1 MKISKHEVVTQE
13 IKNRI
18 KKTYLSPEI
27 TVINIEMEEGV
38 ASGSAT
44 VTPVEV
50 NGNVDSVSTDWGGS
64 DTTTID
70 TPF

>member
-1 MKISKHEVVTQE
+1 MRISKHEVVTQE
-13 IKNRI
+13 VAHKT
-18 KKTYLSPEI
+18 KKAYLSPEI
-27 TVINIEMEEGV
+27 TVIEVEMEEGV

-50 NGNVDSVSTDWGGS
+50 NGNTDTVSTDWGGS

>member
-1 MKISKHEVVTQE
+1 MFEEKKEYEAPSISVTE
-13 IKNRI
+13 
-18 KKTYLSPEI
+18 
-27 TVINIEMEEGV
+27 IEMEEGI

-50 NGNVDSVSTDWGGS
+50 NGNTDTVSTDWGGS

>member
-50 NGNVDSVSTDWGGS
+50 NGNTDTVSTDWGGS

>member
-1 MKISKHEVVTQE
+1 MQKEEAQMKKDYESPKFSVIEV
-13 IKNRI
+13 
-18 KKTYLSPEI
+18 
-27 TVINIEMEEGV
+27 EMEEGI

-44 VTPVEV
+44 VSPGVDI
-50 NGNVDSVSTDWGGS
+50 NGNTDAVSTDWGGS

>member
-1 MKISKHEVVTQE
+1 MKQNEELKKKVKAKE
-13 IKNRI
+13 IAKW
-18 KKTYLSPEI
+18 TYLAPQIFVEE
-27 TVINIEMEEGV
+27 IEMEQGI

-44 VTPVEV
+44 VTPVTV
-50 NGNVDSVSTDWGGS
+50 NGNTDTVSTDWGGT

>member
-1 MKISKHEVVTQE
+1 MQKEEHLQQ
-13 IKNRI
+13 
-18 KKTYLSPEI
+18 KKRYESPEFS
-27 TVINIEMEEGV
+27 VIEVEMEEGI

-44 VTPVEV
+44 VSPGVDI
-50 NGNVDSVSTDWGGS
+50 NGNTDAVNTDWGGS

>member
-1 MKISKHEVVTQE
+1 MIVLKQELVTNEEPLERKRVYVSPSISV
-13 IKNRI
+13 IK
-18 KKTYLSPEI
+18 
-27 TVINIEMEEGV
+27 VEMEEGI

-44 VTPVEV
+44 VSPTEL

>member
-1 MKISKHEVVTQE
+1 MKKESLKFKSKRE
-13 IKNRI
+13 
-18 KKTYLSPEI
+18 YLPPEI
-27 TVINIEMEEGV
+27 TVIEVEMEDGIV
-38 ASGSAT
+38 SGSAT

>member
-1 MKISKHEVVTQE
+1 MFEHEVATEEVE
-13 IKNRI
+13 NKI
-18 KKTYLSPEI
+18 KKVYLSPEI
-27 TVINIEMEEGV
+27 SVIKIEMEEGI

-44 VTPVEV
+44 VTPAEL
-50 NGNVDSVSTDWGGS
+50 NGNTDTVSTDWGGS

>member
-1 MKISKHEVVTQE
+1 MSEEKKEYKTPSISVTE
-13 IKNRI
+13 
-18 KKTYLSPEI
+18 
-27 TVINIEMEEGV
+27 IEMEQGI

-44 VTPVEV
+44 VTPAEI
-50 NGNVDSVSTDWGGS
+50 NGNTDSVTTDWGGS

>member
-1 MKISKHEVVTQE
+1 MKQNEEKKEKAKE
-13 IKNRI
+13 ITKW
-18 KKTYLSPEI
+18 TYLAPQIFVEE
-27 TVINIEMEEGV
+27 IEMEQGI

-44 VTPVEV
+44 VTPATV
-50 NGNVDSVSTDWGGS
+50 NGNTDSVSTDWGGT

>member
-1 MKISKHEVVTQE
+1 MAQDNE
-13 IKNRI
+13 
-18 KKTYLSPEI
+18 KKSYLAPSFSVME
-27 TVINIEMEEGV
+27 IEMEQGI

-44 VTPVEV
+44 VTPVTV
-50 NGNVDSVSTDWGGS
+50 NGNTDTVSTDWGGS